1 MGFDSQGNVTNH
13 TEYGHP
19 SWEQIVDMSTKV
31 LTFLDIGGHEKYTT
45 KVMSSLC
52 SFYPD
57 YALIIISAAQKVT
70 PVTEQ
75 HLNLACIFEIPIT
88 IVITHVDLIT
98 EGEIY
103 TLKSEVLLL
112 TKFVCLMYIKDRKSY

>member
-57 YALIIISAAQKVT
+57 YALIIISAIEPLTA
-70 PVTEQ
+70 VTEQ
-75 HLNLACIFEIPIT
+75 HLKLAYIFELPIT
-88 IVITHVDLIT
+88 IVITHIDLVSEAEVDN
-98 EGEIY
+98 
-103 TLKSEVLLL
+103 
-112 TKFVCLMYIKDRKSY
+112 RKSDVYSIQCRDSNF

>member
-45 KVMSSLC
+45 KIMSSLC

-57 YALIIISAAQKVT
+57 YAFIIIPATQRIT
-70 PVTEQ
+70 TVTEQ
-75 HLNLACIFEIPIT
+75 HIKLACIFEMPIT
-88 IVITHVDLIT
+88 IVITRVDLVG
-98 EGEIY
+98 EGELY
-103 TLKSEVLLL
+103 TIKTEVN
-112 TKFVCLMYIKDRKSY
+112 CS

>member
-45 KVMSSLC
+45 KIMSSLC

-57 YALIIISAAQKVT
+57 YALIIISATESLTA
-70 PVTEQ
+70 VTEQ
-75 HLNLACIFEIPIT
+75 HLKLACIFELPIT
-88 IVITHVDLIT
+88 IAITHVDLVS

-103 TLKSEVLLL
+103 NLKSGV
-112 TKFVCLMYIKDRKSY
+112 